1 MLSHDFNRKGTISTL
16 YSILQAHSVL
26 YDAKFRRAWAEELGS
41 EITED
46 TWKSILHKIHSSF
59 INARHRL
66 IQFKTVHRLYYTK
79 LRLNAIYSDISPL
92 CDKCKQDTGT
102 LTHQL
107 WLCPSL
113 HSFWPLIF
121 DYISKSYNITIVPD
135 PLLAIF
141 GLSVNPAIDNH
152 TAQAI

>member
-1 MLSHDFNRKGTISTL
+1 MVSHDFNRKGTISTL
-16 YSILQAHSVL
+16 YSLLQAHSVL
-26 YDAKFRRAWAEELGS
+26 SNAKFRRAGFRL
-41 EITED
+41 TED
-46 TWKSILHKIHSSF
+46 MWKAILHKIHNSS

-66 IQFKTVHRLYYTK
+66 IQFKAVHRLYYTK
-79 LRLNAIYSDISPL
+79 SRLNAIYPDISPL

-152 TAQAI
+152 TAQAISFCTF